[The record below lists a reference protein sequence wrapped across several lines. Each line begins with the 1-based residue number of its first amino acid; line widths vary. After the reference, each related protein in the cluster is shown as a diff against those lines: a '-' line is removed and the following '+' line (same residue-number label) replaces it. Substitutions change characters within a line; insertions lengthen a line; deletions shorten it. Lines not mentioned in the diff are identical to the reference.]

1 MKKILLVGYGLVGKV
16 HADIIAA
23 NDNSDL
29 IGIVVSPDH
38 VVTKNGLEKT
48 SNATM
53 YLDLESAITT
63 LKPDGVII
71 ATPNQRHVEDF
82 KICWRYRIPT
92 LIEKPVFA
100 SIKDFETLEN
110 AQCNIQEL
118 NKYFMVGHHRL
129 YGEVFEAVQSVVNSA
144 TLGDIRSIAGITHWF
159 KPDEYFKQGHWR
171 TSVDHMGGVLG
182 INMIHEIATLIELFG
197 PIREVFAFGKKFR
210 GFDVYDT
217 VSISYSFEK
226 GMIGSWSISDNIVGN
241 RSWEHNSGESDA
253 FPFSENAC
261 LFIGGTKGSLEVPN
275 MKLIRYKDN
284 KEDWWKPTKVNKLK
298 LNCKSDPLERQ
309 FETFLEFIDGNTEDY
324 VNLGDGLRYLKTVE
338 SIQNS
343 LVLNKPIEID
353 CCAYE

>member
-1 MKKILLVGYGLVGKV
+1 
-16 HADIIAA
+16 
-23 NDNSDL
+23 
-29 IGIVVSPDH
+29 
-38 VVTKNGLEKT
+38 
-48 SNATM
+48 
-53 YLDLESAITT
+53 
-63 LKPDGVII
+63 
-71 ATPNQRHVEDF
+71 
-82 KICWRYRIPT
+82 
-92 LIEKPVFA
+92 
-100 SIKDFETLEN
+100 
-110 AQCNIQEL
+110 
-118 NKYFMVGHHRL
+118 
-129 YGEVFEAVQSVVNSA
+129 
-144 TLGDIRSIAGITHWF
+144 
-159 KPDEYFKQGHWR
+159 
-171 TSVDHMGGVLG
+171 
-182 INMIHEIATLIELFG
+182 
-197 PIREVFAFGKKFR
+197 
-210 GFDVYDT
+210 
-217 VSISYSFEK
+217 
-226 GMIGSWSISDNIVGN
+226 MIGSWSISDNIVGN